1 MEANQ
6 EFTATTLERLR
17 RLWRVVPLDPEPY
30 RAMWS
35 RREPVSLFGALGPC
49 KAGWPEVEATFRRMA
64 AWFSDGDMTTT
75 SRWWRWAP
83 SWPTPSAANTARSPS
98 TATGNR

>member
-6 EFTATTLERLR
+6 EFTATTLERLQQASGACYR
-17 RLWRVVPLDPEPY
+17 SDTAPY

-49 KAGWPEVEATFRRMA
+49 RAGWPEVEATFRRMVQRRGH
-64 AWFSDGDMTTT
+64 DHRLRGG
-75 SRWWRWAP
+75 
-83 SWPTPSAANTARSPS
+83 ARGLR
-98 TATGNR
+98 AGLHRRL